1 MKVLHLISGGDT
13 GGAKT
18 HIINLCSKLKDMV
31 TLKIICFM
39 YGSFYD
45 DVKKAGIDILVFEQ
59 KNRLNIGVINKIVE
73 LINNEG
79 YQIIHCH
86 GARANFIGMLLK
98 KRMPNLIYIT
108 TLHSDFDL
116 DFQDNLYKRFIF
128 ASLNKFSLKKMDYYV
143 TVGSPLVEKL
153 KSFGVN
159 QDKIFVMYNGYDY
172 DIKISFKGKNQF
184 LSQYISPN
192 FFKNKII
199 IGNLSRLY
207 KVKGL
212 DVFINAANVVLKK
225 NKNVIFLI
233 GGEGPQKEYLKDLIN
248 GLSVH
253 ENVFLLGEIK
263 NPYDFFNA
271 IDINIISSYSETFP
285 YSILESTMLEKCCIS
300 SSVGSIPDL
309 IEDNINGLLFATG
322 DYNMLAQKILYLIEN
337 DHLIEQFGKKL
348 SQKAKIMFSS
358 TAMAMRQLEIYN
370 QIINL
375 KK

>member
-322 DYNMLAQKILYLIEN
+322 DYNMLAQKILYLIDN

-348 SQKAKIMFSS
+348 SQKAKTMFSS